1 MGGPGW
7 HCMLNNLIRNILP
20 LTHSNVIIMVLCLSV
35 HCAFF
40 LSLRIGIKSQFEFVK
55 SPGQSYHADVDQYM

>member
-7 HCMLNNLIRNILP
+7 HCMRNNLIRNILP

-35 HCAFF
+35 PCVFF
-40 LSLRIGIKSQFEFVK
+40 PSTRDAIRMVNSHGHMAMASLKTDNLQ
-55 SPGQSYHADVDQYM
+55 